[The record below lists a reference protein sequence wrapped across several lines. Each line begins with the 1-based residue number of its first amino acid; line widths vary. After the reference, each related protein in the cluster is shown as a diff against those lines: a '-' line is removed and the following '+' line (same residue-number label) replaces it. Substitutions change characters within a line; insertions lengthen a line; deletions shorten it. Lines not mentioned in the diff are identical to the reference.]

1 MSTKDSGGPSISI
14 DWKTIE
20 EIIGRAV
27 RAARTEELKDI
38 AEAIKT
44 IAEHIKKIYEILGKH
59 AEILEGHSR
68 MLQEHSKIL
77 EGHSKILESHSK
89 ILQEHSKILQEHS
102 KALMR
107 IEASL
112 GSLSGRIGIDL
123 ERMILNVY
131 SDTLEELGISP
142 ARVEKISYKDIDG
155 KYYRK
160 GARLEIDIYVHD
172 NITYFI
178 EVKSLLELDDV
189 EWFYERC
196 EIFEKILG
204 KKPDKKII
212 VAINAMKEAIER
224 AKELG
229 IETIYGR
236 ELEIK

>member
-68 MLQEHSKIL
+68 M
-77 EGHSKILESHSK
+77 
-89 ILQEHSKILQEHS
+89 LQEHS